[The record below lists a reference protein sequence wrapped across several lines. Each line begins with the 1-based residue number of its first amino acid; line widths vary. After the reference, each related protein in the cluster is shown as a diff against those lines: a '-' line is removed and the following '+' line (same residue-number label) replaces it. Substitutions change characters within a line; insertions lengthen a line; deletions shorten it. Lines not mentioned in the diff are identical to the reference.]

1 MDYYVPGIGAQR
13 TVKVRFPTHGEEKM
27 TEALGVDPMSEKLK
41 KVEELSHLIGSCS
54 RRMREHIRKGR
65 ASRTYI
71 AWRKD
76 YRLIEAHS
84 LELAHLLHDL
94 RLLPYRTESSKGP
107 TRLTTDG

>member
-65 ASRTYI
+65 ASRNTA

-84 LELAHLLHDL
+84 LELAQLLHDL
-94 RLLPYRTESSKGP
+94 RLLPYRIAMKG
-107 TRLTTDG
+107 RI

>member
-1 MDYYVPGIGAQR
+1 
-13 TVKVRFPTHGEEKM
+13 M

-54 RRMREHIRKGR
+54 PRMREHIRKGR
-65 ASRTYI
+65 ASRNHT

-84 LELAHLLHDL
+84 LELAQLLHDL
-94 RLLPYRTESSKGP
+94 RLLPYP
-107 TRLTTDG
+107 